1 MTDSLIS
8 GHRPYHAARISR
20 MPHRR
25 ELKLNFK
32 KKLSTEPGAL
42 LVDMPEFTEHVQSCA
57 LLCGD
62 IMQRVVANDITF
74 LNAFKPTEPLPAF
87 VNKNTFSLAVQI
99 PGLLRIPPDATQQE
113 RLALES
119 WISYAL
125 IQREHLLA
133 NAELYKAVLT
143 QCDNKLLRL
152 LRGDDKFVQR
162 DNGQKL
168 MAWLQARA
176 TGGDVTT
183 MRRIWRD
190 EFYAV
195 TYNSDLNDYAA
206 ALLRAQTRMNACGPR
221 STARW
226 RSPSA

>member
-1 MTDSLIS
+1 MTDSLMS

-87 VNKNTFSLAVQI
+87 VNKRARHGRG
-99 PGLLRIPPDATQQE
+99 GLGPST
-113 RLALES
+113 
-119 WISYAL
+119 SYL
-125 IQREHLLA
+125 F
-133 NAELYKAVLT
+133 T
-143 QCDNKLLRL
+143 
-152 LRGDDKFVQR
+152 
-162 DNGQKL
+162 
-168 MAWLQARA
+168 
-176 TGGDVTT
+176 
-183 MRRIWRD
+183 
-190 EFYAV
+190 
-195 TYNSDLNDYAA
+195 SDCI
-206 ALLRAQTRMNACGPR
+206 QTRPR
-221 STARW
+221 AVGM
-226 RSPSA
+226 